1 MYIQGALQEGPN
13 ELLCLALPTR
23 CCRSSTWA
31 KSNTPSATAKAMCL
45 SPSSDF
51 HLLRA
56 DMWAL
61 KPHQT
66 PNVYSLFELEIKVI
80 SLKHLILGQI
90 LWHGNYYTVK
100 GNHTSSQRET
110 EAIIMLLAESKRCSC
125 FLVNTVL
132 FFCVTCKLSQN
143 LRKLAILTS
152 LLSYLQCSYSVTSL
166 CIWIA
171 NITVCRSWLLSRTV
185 YETHLREEASLAF
198 TLLPNKWPVAERLI
212 KDEKAIFSKFWNK
225 ASIV

>member
-1 MYIQGALQEGPN
+1 MPSLANQVLPELHMSQIKHTFSDGQGHVFEPFLWFPPAEG
-13 ELLCLALPTR
+13 
-23 CCRSSTWA
+23 WYVDF
-31 KSNTPSATAKAMCL
+31 KTP
-45 SPSSDF
+45 PDRGN
-51 HLLRA
+51 LR
-56 DMWAL
+56 
-61 KPHQT
+61 
-66 PNVYSLFELEIKVI
+66 NVYSLFELEIKVI

-110 EAIIMLLAESKRCSC
+110 EAIIMLLSESKRCSC

-143 LRKLAILTS
+143 LRKLTILTS